1 MKKIK
6 KSLSIPSKKQLLLST
21 MVVLFLSSVQ
31 ASDTTTQSATV
42 FDPSSDAVYDVAL
55 DAQLK
60 KSWLLSG
67 LDRTSGANASAISN
81 ITKDNLDKLK
91 LKWVYT
97 IPSVPLGT
105 ALNPLDNPRGEN
117 STAQGVAVD
126 NHGII
131 YVSTNDGR
139 IFKIDSRKTSGAN
152 ADGTLIPK
160 LLDTYDLF
168 SDPTYAGNGF
178 DGFISRL
185 HTSIVG
191 NAIYAGNHKYF
202 SATTAASVP
211 PFAPV
216 FADKG
221 TGTPSPSNPN
231 YVTQGAVLYK
241 INRHNGKL
249 MWKTVVD
256 DNKQSMI
263 SLVGVTPIRVS
274 PGNDLIIIGFSSSL
288 SGTLGLYASKNV
300 PDPFAGTCCNSR
312 GGIAAVRES
321 DGKIVWKAYTMPT
334 PTAEQNAPNSLAIA
348 NVHGSVDG
356 WYGGSIW
363 SGGNFAVSYKH
374 KLVYAGTGQAYSS
387 YDAAS
392 ECERTRSPLED
403 KNKCLKVLR
412 DGSLSGATFADTTVE
427 QTQPLV
433 RSPLLP
439 LPSGIVAYDYETG
452 AIKWARP
459 LEGFDTWNAACFPV
473 VPFSANLSPFCP
485 LYLRSNLGIQFTQ
498 KDRDAA
504 NPILVENVV
513 VQGIKRDIILGM
525 TKGSSLGAF
534 DAATGEVLW
543 NRPNA
548 FGPGGL
554 NGDGFIFGK
563 TTDGKRFYANTGTS
577 SALTL
582 AQYQDPTNPAK
593 VVPGSCDTSSGPTA
607 GFNPTTGVWG
617 GGMYVAVNLE
627 DGSTAWQRCAIAKAV
642 DPITRLPNG
651 ITNPAR
657 SSSAVS
663 YANGIV
669 YMPGASSRIPASS
682 VLNENIVAEF
692 LLLDADTGALLK
704 TLPMG
709 LVGEPESSAPNYQRP
724 ALVGDRLYLGGG
736 TKRYNGKPNPT
747 DIYNRVLMYQLE
759 NGNEQNDEYS
769 K

>member
-1 MKKIK
+1 MKCINK
-6 KSLSIPSKKQLLLST
+6 KLPLLSV
-21 MVVLFLSSVQ
+21 MLAAFMSSVH
-31 ASDTTTQSATV
+31 ASD
-42 FDPSSDAVYDVAL
+42 DAV
-55 DAQLK
+55 LK
-60 KSWLLSG
+60 KSWLLNG
-67 LDRTSGANASAISN
+67 LDRTNGANASSISN
-81 ITKDNLDKLK
+81 ITKDNLHQLE

-105 ALNPLDNPRGEN
+105 PLNPLNDPRGEN

-131 YVSTNDGR
+131 YVSTNHGR
-139 IFKIDSRKTSGAN
+139 IFKIDSRKTKGTN
-152 ADGTLIPK
+152 PDGTQIPRV
-160 LLDTYDLF
+160 LDIYDLF
-168 SDPTYAGNGF
+168 SDPQYSGDGF

-185 HTSIVG
+185 HVSIVG
-191 NAIYAGNHKYF
+191 NAVYAGNHKYF
-202 SATTAASVP
+202 NATTAASVP
-211 PFAPV
+211 AAPV

-231 YVTQGAVLYK
+231 YITQGAVLYK
-241 INRHNGKL
+241 INRNNGKL
-249 MWKTVVD
+249 LWKTVVD

-263 SLVGVTPIRVS
+263 SLIGVTPIEKS

-288 SGTLGLYASKNV
+288 SGTLGLYASKSG
-300 PDPFAGTCCNSR
+300 PDPFGGTCCNSR

-321 DGKIVWKAYTMPT
+321 DGQIVWKTYTMPT

-348 NVHGSVDG
+348 NAHGSVDG

-392 ECERTRSPLED
+392 ECEKTRLPHED

-412 DGSLSGATFADTTVE
+412 DGSISSATFADTVLE
-427 QTQPLV
+427 QTVPLV
-433 RSPLLP
+433 RAPLLP
-439 LPSGIVAYDYETG
+439 LPSGIVAYNYNTG
-452 AIKWARP
+452 KIKWARP
-459 LEGFDTWNAACFPV
+459 LEGFDTWNASCFPL
-473 VPFSANLSPFCP
+473 VPFSNNLSPFCP
-485 LYLRSNLGIQFTQ
+485 LYLRNNLGIQFSQ

-513 VQGIKRDIILGM
+513 VHGKKRDIILGM
-525 TKGSSLGAF
+525 TKGSTLAAL
-534 DAATGEVLW
+534 DAATGDELW
-543 NRPNA
+543 IRPNA
-548 FGPGGL
+548 FGSGGL

-582 AQYQDPTNPAK
+582 AQYLDPANPEK
-593 VVPGSCDTSSGPTA
+593 VVPGSCDTSGGSTA
-607 GFNPTTGVWG
+607 GFNPTTGLWG

-627 DGSTAWQRCAIAKAV
+627 DGSTAWQRCAIAKAI
-642 DPITRLPNG
+642 DPVTRLPNG

-669 YMPGASSRIPASS
+669 FMPGASSRIPASS

-709 LVGEPESSAPNYQRP
+709 LAGEPESSAPNYQRP
-724 ALVGDRLYLGGG
+724 VLVGDRLYLGGG

-747 DIYNRVLMYQLE
+747 EIYNRVLMYQLKKCDK
-759 NGNEQNDEYS
+759 NE
-769 K
+769 